1 MDKIEQL
8 YQLYINNNIITA
20 DVVSLEMFKQS
31 NGVQQSG
38 LLKLGKERKLFS
50 QDFEETNFQKFWGN
64 TMPQEQ
70 QAPEVVENNSFA
82 GNSDIQ
88 TSSGAFPKVDK
99 EVMNSDLIKEETSE
113 TVTEGVEYDARE
125 DESSVFKENI
135 IIDKNATPL
144 ERSLAFVND
153 DLFKR
158 DEGPVVEL
166 LNYHFPFEEYG
177 FKFEESGVLDNVTVT
192 APDGVTEETFGIDSG
207 GKLFSSFQDNSEESR
222 KLRDFI
228 RNNVDQKKK
237 DEEITKK
244 YFSVEAMNFDIDVF
258 TEQNKQ
264 LTKNA
269 TDYFERKKINEA
281 ELTRMRN
288 SPGTF
293 TQQEYDLQIME
304 KNYLRN
310 QENVLKDQYEEF
322 QQTAGQLDLTTGNYV
337 LMKEKQGD
345 VVTTAIGGAYNKF
358 LEGVGS
364 IISTGI
370 GSGLDIYYEASQAA
384 YGNDFGYTDEEYRD
398 EFIRVYEGYKGL
410 EVPESAKESK
420 EGFEKWTA
428 TLKDSDVQESQI
440 KTVFSSQPTG
450 ELEGNMFTGEYKVVK
465 DDPRLQNLNFDKY
478 DISKGV
484 KIPFESTS
492 MIGQPLLQWNAPEVW
507 SKEEDDW
514 VKAPGSFGESNV
526 FDQVDALVGDQKIKG
541 KKNAV
546 KEISR
551 NILIES
557 IGADNVSNQRIEAQM
572 NQGAVKNATKWD
584 AFKGIFATGYYGAFE
599 SLPALAPM
607 IYGAIKNKKLVK
619 PKGPAGK
626 SLKAIKGRLIQSLK
640 NYATDGYRQTS
651 LLAMAALHSDK
662 LNEQMENNPEFEWVT
677 ENEKKA
683 LILPLATTSAI
694 LETLGFRMLL
704 KGTSGT
710 KILTGITTAA
720 LRQLP
725 KGATPAMFRR
735 AVVNIMDNQFTRRV
749 GKTGVAKFIN
759 RATPGMLA
767 EAETGFLQELTDIE
781 GKNIYNAFK
790 GKELFKNPERWSKE
804 YWTQIGKAAGAEA
817 VGGFVLGAPSSI
829 TAAFTSKQKITE
841 VNEEMVKLF
850 DKIFVNKNNSQD
862 DAATAI
868 RAYEASVQQKMD
880 EGLISRSQGAD
891 MLNDFRT
898 LQAAATDANIATDLD
913 QSQKAKAIELFFQK
927 RQLEVKMS
935 QTNKSLPE
943 YQKQQEMLEEIDYS
957 ISLLGK
963 KQADQQSQREL
974 EEQGIETYVEVTEEE
989 VMEAL
994 KQDGIEAPTEQQK
1007 IDKSDE
1013 LIKTKQNGLQEQ
1025 STEGVVQEESAE
1037 SSGEMGQT
1045 VPSNQ
1050 QSTNKSTE
1058 ETETEIEETTEE
1070 EVVELEKEKTKLELL
1085 FKQGIKAVEDAYKAV
1100 DLARPKSQEAL
1111 DEANNELQQ
1120 AEKRLRQIELRMTQN
1135 DVLLKEANEKT
1146 KTKKKT
1152 KRKKLEVKPEEGLSV
1167 SKKIEQ
1173 RLKTV
1178 AKLIGQK
1185 KILNRLK
1192 IFDKSPLPQNYSNL
1206 GKAEVELV
1214 DGTTVKVKD
1223 IMDMSFKEFTNFVDN
1238 LNKSKAEPKAEPKTE
1253 TKPKYKRNKNGNV
1266 ILDDSG
1272 IKGLQ
1277 KKRGKV
1283 KPKDPNRPLRELI
1296 AERVKIASSGFIKG
1310 GIESFGYAQSWFNS
1324 SIISLAEIET
1334 DAELKEYYI
1343 QSLENGEKIIEAN
1356 KKFYAKEFK
1365 RLGIDPKLYTKQNSK
1380 PEVKEEVVQDEEI
1393 DQQTKDDLDEFFEGQ
1408 STEQTK
1414 SEPSISLNRSKGKLR
1429 LSKTDPVKIIR
1440 AVKNAAK
1447 AMAKTFPKAKF
1458 VLHDSTELF
1467 SKATGKY
1474 GQGFFNPKTT
1484 TIHINMETA
1493 SVISVGHEVTHAIA
1507 NQLISTDAKAEVVFD
1522 KVLSSLQR
1530 ILKGTNPELLE
1541 KVEKFSKRY
1550 SDKTVRSEE
1559 AASELMGILSE
1570 NWSKLSRP
1578 KKNKI
1583 IDLLDRFFKKLGIP
1597 SPFKSKLSKT
1607 DEAVLEFFNT
1617 VSKKIRE
1624 GESIAI
1630 EDVSILSELDASD
1643 VGVPGAEMAVTTG
1656 REQITD
1662 ESIKKSINSDI
1673 NVDYKYDFNKYG
1685 RKIKLPKKEKIQS
1698 VLDKSGGYAVFI
1710 NSDGTKVGIREN
1722 TDNLDGGWQYIY
1734 IEENQNNNIGFAAT
1748 SETHVKT
1755 FYKITEELKNI
1766 RDTKSPADK
1775 GKPIAVFVTVQNGE
1789 TMLGE
1794 WYAGQFFFEGIDRA
1808 ITENKFKNGIET
1820 FKKLMTDAVTFRV
1833 KINEARR
1840 ELREL
1845 KKQKQNDKTQK
1856 KIKVLENR
1864 IAAFKKK
1871 SLNKETVALLD
1882 LINSKKFETHKGRI
1896 EIAKIFAS
1904 KKFTFGYRV
1913 NLLKN
1918 LIPRLTANGNNSE
1931 IKKAL
1936 LDVNYGRKEF
1946 YEEHLDESLLETLNK
1961 TNLDETSIG
1970 GITLGGFFMN
1980 PYISKNEFFENR
1992 KKGIN
1997 HAQFNESFSS
2007 NGKTFRLDN
2016 AHNVNDL
2023 NPLMGYPT
2031 NSGYELYNKDNN
2043 TNLNKS
2049 NTGISDMHTIVEFLN
2064 SKYGQSTEIDGVKRN
2079 LYAPPFTSIGGSMY
2093 TASDSKTSTPKTET
2107 RKGKEQLPTLQEVE
2121 SRITN
2126 RARFMKVVNDYGMKE
2141 AGYMSYKSDLGPLQ
2155 RAVREYGFRIETR
2168 YITEGKRKGTPTG
2181 YFLTTGRNAEG
2192 FPVMYNPKLRELKA
2206 LEDQKPKRKGREQ
2219 VLDKESEAI
2228 KIVML
2233 GREEGGFTESEIK
2246 YYLKK
2251 RGFNAKDIKIALAID
2266 PELFPSFPK
2275 SFGNII
2281 GGFKNGVKLLAKI
2294 NKFHKKVLEDNNNKK
2309 KYKQES
2315 LNKLVNRTIEYLYT
2329 TPEYQAL
2336 GVKGN
2341 RMTSKQQALEV
2352 DLLNYLSPGIKSFNG
2367 ARVRALNKQI
2377 RNTKF
2382 SEKNVK
2388 RIQRALRLYVRT
2400 VMPRNL
2406 LGKAAYVGLID
2417 KINAVD
2423 DTNYNAIVAEVTDI
2437 ATELSNNNLNKS
2449 ILDILNE
2456 AFTEVQSGRLK
2467 GVKVTQEVKD
2477 RIYKIAQNTIGYV
2490 PGKKGSQ
2497 GKIPSDLK
2505 DVTNV
2510 EMVAHSE
2517 MLREKI
2523 RSLETETVLINGEKV
2538 IVTKTLTPKEAQEV
2552 GDLAVALQ
2560 YSEALIQF
2568 ANNDPLKTNALEQV
2582 LFNLQQMQEFGISG
2596 LQLQLLRNATAYMNN
2611 AINILQD
2618 MGVIIDPLKEL
2629 EAEGKENITQD
2640 DVLKKFKELKEK
2652 IRIDADRGRLTK
2664 VGVRKRLSLQVSQI
2678 AKYVNTKLGTAEDL
2692 TGLMDRISLSTGD
2705 LFGGVSQEIVTKEI
2719 RKASRIFKGRM
2730 LKHELELGI
2739 KMTELFGKKWL
2750 KKNRQNNNQTDQIII
2765 SEAKQNALIN
2775 ERDRIL
2781 KDKKMSSG
2789 EQQVLIQAIDKEIN
2803 SNIKMISQNELLY
2816 FRNQGLD
2823 PSLIASFETT
2833 FIPTPLTGD
2842 LAYLNKEFD
2851 NKNEYTSRIQEEITK
2866 KLDPKL
2872 IELGDWM
2879 VKEFYPKQYEHYNN
2893 TYKAIYRTDMPWNQ
2907 FYAGRLYRASETDIV
2922 GLDLMDMQGNQTWIS
2937 NANAASTKS
2946 RQESNSAIMQTN
2958 AVDALLNYTRD
2969 MEYFAAYAI
2978 PVRNINKMFSD
2989 KAVKSVISEKF
3000 GKDINRYIND
3010 QITKIANKG
3019 AKHQKDAG
3027 IINFFNNTFLLSRL
3041 GLNPTLV
3048 LKQMT
3053 SFVTYGNDIGYNNWL
3068 VQAGKTGWSGISSD
3082 MREIMDN
3089 SVVLQDRYGAP
3100 ITRVLETYQ
3109 DEGFKKL
3116 DGQNNAINK
3125 HFNKENQNTLVK
3137 ALMAFTMAGDKGAI
3151 MLGGMPNYRYYK
3163 EQFKKQN
3170 PNATNQEAI
3179 DYAITKFEADT
3190 LRTQQ
3195 SYDLQDKDYWQTSN
3209 AFARAFNMFL
3219 TTPKQY
3225 LRREIIAARNFSRL
3239 VRSGGK
3245 QGKGTVWQNARTLFV
3260 YHSIMPMFFQYV
3272 SMGLPG
3278 LFRDRRDED
3287 LEELGIAALLGNINA
3302 LFIIGDLIE
3311 MSVDQATGKPWGS
3324 QAPSIPIFEQAARLN
3339 VLKDRADKTKNPI
3352 KKAEYE
3358 MKYYLELSTMAGIP
3372 SPQLV
3377 RMGKN
3382 FTDLATGDV
3391 DDFGD
3396 ALIKAFNFSEF
3407 AQEGRKVRKAK
3418 PKPATMT
3425 MAEMKKYL
3433 PEEYAEIMR
3442 EKEEYEYENAD
3453 EIEELELEKDEA
3465 RREYEEAMREMY
3477 LDN

>member
-1 MDKIEQL
+1 MDKVEKL
-8 YQLYINNNIITA
+8 YQLYLKEGMISEAI
-20 DVVSLEMFKQS
+20 SLERFR
-31 NGVQQSG
+31 NITPDQQASI
-38 LLKLGKERKLFS
+38 LEVSRKRKLIS
-50 QDFEETNFQKFWGN
+50 PETSLESFQSIWGN

-70 QAPEVVENNSFA
+70 QVIEAPKAPEVVENNSFS

-99 EVMNSDLIKEETSE
+99 EVMNSDLIKEETSK

-125 DESSVFKENI
+125 DESSMFKENI

-166 LNYHFPFEEYG
+166 LDYHFPFEEYG

-228 RNNVDQKKK
+228 RNNADQEKR

-310 QENVLKDQYEEF
+310 QENVLKDQYEQF
-322 QQTAGQLDLTTGNYV
+322 QETAGQLDLTTGNYV

-345 VVTTAIGGAYNKF
+345 VVTTAIGGAYNQF
-358 LEGVGS
+358 LKGASGV
-364 IISTGI
+364 ISTGI
-370 GSGLDIYYEASQAA
+370 GSGLDIYYEAAQAA
-384 YGNDFGYTDEEYRD
+384 YGNDYGYTEEEYRD

-410 EVPESAKESK
+410 EAPESAKESK

-428 TLKDSDVQESQI
+428 TLKDSDAQDTKSQI
-440 KTVFSSQPTG
+440 VTLDSAQPTG

-478 DISKGV
+478 NISKGV

-492 MIGQPLLQWNAPEVW
+492 MIGQPLLQWNSPEVW

-551 NILIES
+551 NLLVET

-572 NQGAVKNATKWD
+572 NQGSVENATNWD
-584 AFKGIFATGYYGAFE
+584 VTKGVIATGYYGAFE

-607 IYGAIKNKKLVK
+607 IYSAIKNKKLVK

-651 LLAMAALHSDK
+651 LLAMAALHADK
-662 LNEQMENNPEFEWVT
+662 LNQRMENNPEFEWVT

-683 LILPLATTSAI
+683 VVLPLATASAI

-710 KILTGITTAA
+710 KILTGITSAA
-720 LRQLP
+720 LKQLP

-767 EAETGFLQELTDIE
+767 EAETGALQEMSDIGGTE
-781 GKNIYNAFK
+781 YFNSIK
-790 GKELFKNPERWSKE
+790 GKDLFKNPEIWSNE
-804 YWTQIGKAAGAEA
+804 YWTQVAKAAGAEA
-817 VGGFVLGAPSSI
+817 VGGFVLGSPSSI
-829 TAAFTSKQKITE
+829 TAAFTSNQKNIE
-841 VNEEMVKLF
+841 VNKEMITLF
-850 DKIFVNKNNSQD
+850 NKIFVNDINDPESKNNAESE
-862 DAATAI
+862 I
-868 RAYEASVQQKMD
+868 KAYEAKIEQQMS
-880 EGLISRSQGAD
+880 EGTISRAKGAD
-891 MLNDFRT
+891 LLNDFRT
-898 LQAAATDANIATDLD
+898 LQAAATDANTATDLD
-913 QSQKAKAIELFFQK
+913 DNNRAKAIKLFFQK

-935 QTNKSLPE
+935 QTNKNLPE
-943 YQKQQEMLEEIDYS
+943 YQEQQELLEQIDYNL
-957 ISLLGK
+957 SLLGK
-963 KQADQQSQREL
+963 NQSAEQSQREL

-1013 LIKTKQNGLQEQ
+1013 LIKTKQNALQEQ

-1037 SSGEMGQT
+1037 GGGEVGQT
-1045 VPSNQ
+1045 VPSNE
-1050 QSTNKSTE
+1050 QSTNESTE
-1058 ETETEIEETTEE
+1058 GTETNIEETTEEEVRNETELTLVEKLEQRVNRLLGLDPNFREDKKSGEVIMGGISVDTGDLAFMSKEEFNDFIEKTKKKFKIKTKETETEIEETTEE
-1070 EVVELEKEKTKLELL
+1070 KIVEGEVGDTFTSNRGVEVI
-1085 FKQGIKAVEDAYKAV
+1085 IK
-1100 DLARPKSQEAL
+1100 
-1111 DEANNELQQ
+1111 
-1120 AEKRLRQIELRMTQN
+1120 
-1135 DVLLKEANEKT
+1135 
-1146 KTKKKT
+1146 KTKK
-1152 KRKKLEVKPEEGLSV
+1152 L
-1167 SKKIEQ
+1167 
-1173 RLKTV
+1173 TV
-1178 AKLIGQK
+1178 TESENETVNPAEQK
-1185 KILNRLK
+1185 KFGLKETTKIYQQIYGDRMNGTDSVPKLN
-1192 IFDKSPLPQNYSNL
+1192 IYSNKSITT
-1206 GKAEVELV
+1206 GKK
-1214 DGTTVKVKD
+1214 T
-1223 IMDMSFKEFTNFVDN
+1223 IKEA
-1238 LNKSKAEPKAEPKTE
+1238 KSEPKAKPKAEPKAEPKTE
-1253 TKPKYKRNKNGNV
+1253 
-1266 ILDDSG
+1266 
-1272 IKGLQ
+1272 
-1277 KKRGKV
+1277 
-1283 KPKDPNRPLRELI
+1283 
-1296 AERVKIASSGFIKG
+1296 
-1310 GIESFGYAQSWFNS
+1310 
-1324 SIISLAEIET
+1324 
-1334 DAELKEYYI
+1334 
-1343 QSLENGEKIIEAN
+1343 
-1356 KKFYAKEFK
+1356 
-1365 RLGIDPKLYTKQNSK
+1365 
-1380 PEVKEEVVQDEEI
+1380 EEV

-1414 SEPSISLNRSKGKLR
+1414 SEPSISLNRSKGELR

-1440 AVKNAAK
+1440 AVKKAAK
-1447 AMAKTFPKAKF
+1447 AMIKTFPKVKF
-1458 VLHDSTELF
+1458 VLHDSTKLF
-1467 SKATGKY
+1467 TEATGKY
-1474 GQGFFNPKTT
+1474 GSGFFNPTT
-1484 TIHINMETA
+1484 KTIHINMEKA

-1570 NWSKLSRP
+1570 NWGTLSRP

-1617 VSKKIRE
+1617 VSKKVRE
-1624 GESIAI
+1624 GESITI
-1630 EDVSILSELDASD
+1630 EDVSILSELDNGTNPIGS
-1643 VGVPGAEMAVTTG
+1643 PTEINSPRIG
-1656 REQITD
+1656 RESKIDFKDSYDMSLVTPKNKINLSSLIENIISNDQKVWFWVAD
-1662 ESIKKSINSDI
+1662 QLGLGDGMDAGPSFALQPENIKKKAIWASGLDNKKLERNISAADFI
-1673 NVDYKYDFNKYG
+1673 FIISGSPETSKLFNKKVFDKYTDILG
-1685 RKIKLPKKEKIQS
+1685 DYNSFKEKALETNP
-1698 VLDKSGGYAVFI
+1698 VKA
-1710 NSDGTKVGIREN
+1710 IRE
-1722 TDNLDGGWQYIY
+1722 TLQEFDSWD
-1734 IEENQNNNIGFAAT
+1734 AMRK
-1748 SETHVKT
+1748 SPKRKT
-1755 FYKITEELKNI
+1755 FL
-1766 RDTKSPADK
+1766 
-1775 GKPIAVFVTVQNGE
+1775 IAVNVQSTKPN
-1789 TMLGE
+1789 T
-1794 WYAGQFFFEGIDRA
+1794 
-1808 ITENKFKNGIET
+1808 KFH
-1820 FKKLMTDAVTFRV
+1820 KL
-1833 KINEARR
+1833 
-1840 ELREL
+1840 
-1845 KKQKQNDKTQK
+1845 
-1856 KIKVLENR
+1856 
-1864 IAAFKKK
+1864 
-1871 SLNKETVALLD
+1871 
-1882 LINSKKFETHKGRI
+1882 
-1896 EIAKIFAS
+1896 
-1904 KKFTFGYRV
+1904 V
-1913 NLLKN
+1913 N
-1918 LIPRLTANGNNSE
+1918 
-1931 IKKAL
+1931 
-1936 LDVNYGRKEF
+1936 
-1946 YEEHLDESLLETLNK
+1946 
-1961 TNLDETSIG
+1961 
-1970 GITLGGFFMN
+1970 TLGGFVDLQSLRDGF
-1980 PYISKNEFFENR
+1980 YRENNFVQNDIMLVLR
-1992 KKGIN
+1992 PTGIG
-1997 HAQFNESFSS
+1997 E
-2007 NGKTFRLDN
+2007 
-2016 AHNVNDL
+2016 
-2023 NPLMGYPT
+2023 
-2031 NSGYELYNKDNN
+2031 
-2043 TNLNKS
+2043 KS
-2049 NTGISDMHTIVEFLN
+2049 NHSTYSTDILGEVVGVPDIRLN
-2064 SKYGQSTEIDGVKRN
+2064 AEEIMPQEIKDKIKGKNV
-2079 LYAPPFTSIGGSMY
+2079 AE
-2093 TASDSKTSTPKTET
+2093 KTSSIAPYGGAVGTAVKNITKPS
-2107 RKGKEQLPTLQEVE
+2107 RKGREQLPTLQEVE

-2126 RARFMKVVNDYGMKE
+2126 RARFMKVVEDYGMKKE
-2141 AGYMSYKSDLGPLQ
+2141 GYMSYKSDLGPLQ

-2168 YITEGKRKGTPTG
+2168 YITEGKRRGTPTG

-2192 FPVMYNPKLRELKA
+2192 FPVMYNPKLRELKT

-2219 VLDKESEAI
+2219 MLDKESEAI
-2228 KIVML
+2228 KIAML
-2233 GREEGGFTESEIK
+2233 GREEGGFTESELK

-2281 GGFKNGVKLLAKI
+2281 GGFKNGVKLLAKL

-2315 LNKLVNRTIEYLYT
+2315 LSKLVNKTIEYLYT

-2336 GVKGN
+2336 GVKGG

-2352 DLLNYLSPGIKSFNG
+2352 DLLDYLSPGIKTFNG

-2382 SEKNVK
+2382 SEKNLK
-2388 RIQRALRLYVRT
+2388 RIQRSLRLYIRT

-2406 LGKAAYVGLID
+2406 LGKAAYIKLID

-2423 DTNYNAIVAEVTDI
+2423 ETNYDAVVAEITDI
-2437 ATELSNNNLNKS
+2437 ATELSNKNLNKS

-2456 AFTEVQSGRLK
+2456 TFTEIQSGRLK

-2497 GKIPSDLK
+2497 GKIPNK
-2505 DVTNV
+2505 DTAKNWDITN
-2510 EMVAHSE
+2510 EDMVAHSL
-2517 MLREKI
+2517 MLRQKI
-2523 RSLETETVLINGEKV
+2523 RSLETETVIINGEKV
-2538 IVTKTLTPKEAQEV
+2538 LVNKTFTPKEAREIS
-2552 GDLAVALQ
+2552 DLAVALQ
-2560 YSEALIQF
+2560 YSEALVSF
-2568 ANNDPLKTNALEQV
+2568 ANNDPLQTNALEQV

-2611 AINILQD
+2611 AIKLLQD

-2652 IRIDADRGRLTK
+2652 IRIDAERGRVTK

-2705 LFGGVSQEIVTKEI
+2705 LFGGVAQEIVTKEV
-2719 RKASRIFKGRM
+2719 RKASRMFKGRM
-2730 LKHELELGI
+2730 LKHELEFGI
-2739 KMTELFGKKWL
+2739 KMTELFGKRWL

-2765 SEAKQNALIN
+2765 SEAKQIVLEN

-2803 SNIKMISQNELLY
+2803 SNVKMISQNELLY

-2823 PSLIASFETT
+2823 PSLNASFETT
-2833 FIPTPLTGD
+2833 FKPTPLTGE

-2879 VKEFYPKQYEHYNN
+2879 VRDFYPKQYEHYNN
-2893 TYKAIYRTDMPWNQ
+2893 TYRAIYRTDMPWNQ
-2907 FYAGRLYRASETDIV
+2907 NYAGRLYRASETDIV

-2937 NANAASTKS
+2937 NANSASTKS
-2946 RQESNSAIMQTN
+2946 RQESSSAIMQTN

-3068 VQAGKTGWSGISSD
+3068 LQAGKTGWSGISSD
-3082 MREIMDN
+3082 MKEIMDN

-3116 DGQNNAINK
+3116 DGQNDAINK

-3179 DYAITKFEADT
+3179 DYAIVKFEADT

-3287 LEELGIAALLGNINA
+3287 LQELGIAALLGNINA
-3302 LFIIGDLIE
+3302 LFIIGDLVE

-3358 MKYYLELSTMAGIP
+3358 MKYYLELSTLVGIP
-3372 SPQLV
+3372 TPQLM
-3377 RMGKN
+3377 RMSKN
-3382 FTDLATGDV
+3382 FSDLATGDV
-3391 DDFGD
+3391 DGFGD
-3396 ALIKAFNFSEF
+3396 ALMKAFNFSEF
-3407 AQEGRKVRKAK
+3407 AQEGRKVREAK

-3453 EIEELELEKDEA
+3453 EIEEMELEKDEA
-3465 RREYEEAMREMY
+3465 KREYDEAMREMY

>member
-1 MDKIEQL
+1 MDKVEKL
-8 YQLYINNNIITA
+8 YQLYLKEGMISEAI
-20 DVVSLEMFKQS
+20 SLERFR
-31 NGVQQSG
+31 NITPDQQASI
-38 LLKLGKERKLFS
+38 LEVSRKRKLIS
-50 QDFEETNFQKFWGN
+50 PETSLESFQSIWGN

-70 QAPEVVENNSFA
+70 QVIEAPKAPEVVENNSFS

-99 EVMNSDLIKEETSE
+99 EVMNSDLIKEETSK

-125 DESSVFKENI
+125 DESSMFKENI

-166 LNYHFPFEEYG
+166 LDYHFPFEEYG

-228 RNNVDQKKK
+228 RNNADQEKR

-310 QENVLKDQYEEF
+310 QENVLKDQYEQF
-322 QQTAGQLDLTTGNYV
+322 QETAGQLDLTTGNYV

-345 VVTTAIGGAYNKF
+345 VVTTAIGGAYNQF
-358 LEGVGS
+358 LKGASGV
-364 IISTGI
+364 ISTGI
-370 GSGLDIYYEASQAA
+370 GSGLDIYYEAAQAA
-384 YGNDFGYTDEEYRD
+384 YGNDYGYTEEEYRD

-410 EVPESAKESK
+410 EAPESAKESK

-428 TLKDSDVQESQI
+428 TLKDSDAQDTKSQI
-440 KTVFSSQPTG
+440 VTLDSAQPTG

-478 DISKGV
+478 NISKGV

-492 MIGQPLLQWNAPEVW
+492 MIGQPLLQWNSPEVW

-551 NILIES
+551 NLLVET

-572 NQGAVKNATKWD
+572 NQGSVENATNWD
-584 AFKGIFATGYYGAFE
+584 VTKGVIATGYYGAFE

-607 IYGAIKNKKLVK
+607 IYSAIKNKKLVK

-651 LLAMAALHSDK
+651 LLAMAALHADK
-662 LNEQMENNPEFEWVT
+662 LNQRMENNPEFEWVT

-683 LILPLATTSAI
+683 VVLPLATASAI

-710 KILTGITTAA
+710 KILTGITSAA
-720 LRQLP
+720 LKQLP

-767 EAETGFLQELTDIE
+767 EAETGFFQEYTDIE
-781 GKNIYNAFK
+781 GKNIFNAFK
-790 GKELFKNPERWSKE
+790 GKELFKNPERWSDE

-817 VGGFVLGAPSSI
+817 VGGFVLGSPSSI
-829 TAAFTSKQKITE
+829 TAAFTSKEKITE
-841 VNEEMVKLF
+841 VNKEMITLF
-850 DKIFVNKNNSQD
+850 NKIFVNDINDPESKNNAESE
-862 DAATAI
+862 I
-868 RAYEASVQQKMD
+868 KAYEAKIEQQMS
-880 EGLISRSQGAD
+880 EGTISRAKGAD
-891 MLNDFRT
+891 LLNDFRT
-898 LQAAATDANIATDLD
+898 LQAAATDANTATDLD
-913 QSQKAKAIELFFQK
+913 DNNRAKAIKLFFQK

-935 QTNKSLPE
+935 QTNKNLPE
-943 YQKQQEMLEEIDYS
+943 YQEQQELLEQIDYNL
-957 ISLLGK
+957 SLLGK
-963 KQADQQSQREL
+963 NQSAEQSQREL

-1013 LIKTKQNGLQEQ
+1013 LIKTKQNALQEQ

-1037 SSGEMGQT
+1037 GGGEVGQT
-1045 VPSNQ
+1045 VPSNE
-1050 QSTNKSTE
+1050 QSTNESTE
-1058 ETETEIEETTEE
+1058 GTETNIEETTEEEVRNETELTLVEKLEQRVNRLLGLDPNFREDKKSGEVIMGGISVDTGDLAFMSKEEFNDFIEKTKKKFKIKTKETETEIEETTEE
-1070 EVVELEKEKTKLELL
+1070 KIVEGEVGDTFTSNRGVEVI
-1085 FKQGIKAVEDAYKAV
+1085 IK
-1100 DLARPKSQEAL
+1100 
-1111 DEANNELQQ
+1111 
-1120 AEKRLRQIELRMTQN
+1120 
-1135 DVLLKEANEKT
+1135 
-1146 KTKKKT
+1146 KTKK
-1152 KRKKLEVKPEEGLSV
+1152 L
-1167 SKKIEQ
+1167 
-1173 RLKTV
+1173 TV
-1178 AKLIGQK
+1178 TESENETVNPAEQK
-1185 KILNRLK
+1185 KFGLKETTKIYQQIYGDRMNGTDSVPKLN
-1192 IFDKSPLPQNYSNL
+1192 IYSNKSITT
-1206 GKAEVELV
+1206 GKK
-1214 DGTTVKVKD
+1214 T
-1223 IMDMSFKEFTNFVDN
+1223 IKEA
-1238 LNKSKAEPKAEPKTE
+1238 KSEPKAKPKAEPKAEPKTE
-1253 TKPKYKRNKNGNV
+1253 
-1266 ILDDSG
+1266 
-1272 IKGLQ
+1272 
-1277 KKRGKV
+1277 
-1283 KPKDPNRPLRELI
+1283 
-1296 AERVKIASSGFIKG
+1296 
-1310 GIESFGYAQSWFNS
+1310 
-1324 SIISLAEIET
+1324 
-1334 DAELKEYYI
+1334 
-1343 QSLENGEKIIEAN
+1343 
-1356 KKFYAKEFK
+1356 
-1365 RLGIDPKLYTKQNSK
+1365 
-1380 PEVKEEVVQDEEI
+1380 EEV

-1414 SEPSISLNRSKGKLR
+1414 SEPSISLNRSKGELR

-1440 AVKNAAK
+1440 AVKKAAK
-1447 AMAKTFPKAKF
+1447 AMIKTFPKVKF
-1458 VLHDSTELF
+1458 VLHDSTKLF
-1467 SKATGKY
+1467 TEATGKY
-1474 GQGFFNPKTT
+1474 GSGFFNPTT
-1484 TIHINMETA
+1484 KTIHINMEKA

-1570 NWSKLSRP
+1570 NWGTLSRP

-1617 VSKKIRE
+1617 VSKKVRE
-1624 GESIAI
+1624 GESITI
-1630 EDVSILSELDASD
+1630 EDVSILSELDNGTNPIGS
-1643 VGVPGAEMAVTTG
+1643 PTEINSPRIG
-1656 REQITD
+1656 RESKIDFKDSYDMSLVTPKNKINLSSLIENIISNDQKVWFWVAD
-1662 ESIKKSINSDI
+1662 QLGLGDGMDAGPSFALQPENIKKKAIWASGLDNKKLERNISAADFI
-1673 NVDYKYDFNKYG
+1673 FIISGSPETSKLFNKKVFDKYTDILG
-1685 RKIKLPKKEKIQS
+1685 DYNSFKEKALETNP
-1698 VLDKSGGYAVFI
+1698 VKA
-1710 NSDGTKVGIREN
+1710 IRE
-1722 TDNLDGGWQYIY
+1722 TLQEFDSWD
-1734 IEENQNNNIGFAAT
+1734 AMRK
-1748 SETHVKT
+1748 SPKRKT
-1755 FYKITEELKNI
+1755 FL
-1766 RDTKSPADK
+1766 
-1775 GKPIAVFVTVQNGE
+1775 IAVNVQSTKPN
-1789 TMLGE
+1789 T
-1794 WYAGQFFFEGIDRA
+1794 
-1808 ITENKFKNGIET
+1808 KFH
-1820 FKKLMTDAVTFRV
+1820 KL
-1833 KINEARR
+1833 
-1840 ELREL
+1840 
-1845 KKQKQNDKTQK
+1845 
-1856 KIKVLENR
+1856 
-1864 IAAFKKK
+1864 
-1871 SLNKETVALLD
+1871 
-1882 LINSKKFETHKGRI
+1882 
-1896 EIAKIFAS
+1896 
-1904 KKFTFGYRV
+1904 V
-1913 NLLKN
+1913 N
-1918 LIPRLTANGNNSE
+1918 
-1931 IKKAL
+1931 
-1936 LDVNYGRKEF
+1936 
-1946 YEEHLDESLLETLNK
+1946 
-1961 TNLDETSIG
+1961 
-1970 GITLGGFFMN
+1970 TLGGFVDLQSLRDGF
-1980 PYISKNEFFENR
+1980 YRENNFVQNDIMLVLR
-1992 KKGIN
+1992 PTGIG
-1997 HAQFNESFSS
+1997 E
-2007 NGKTFRLDN
+2007 
-2016 AHNVNDL
+2016 
-2023 NPLMGYPT
+2023 
-2031 NSGYELYNKDNN
+2031 
-2043 TNLNKS
+2043 KS
-2049 NTGISDMHTIVEFLN
+2049 NHSTYSTDILGEVVGVPDIRLN
-2064 SKYGQSTEIDGVKRN
+2064 AEEIMPQEIKDKIKGKNV
-2079 LYAPPFTSIGGSMY
+2079 AE
-2093 TASDSKTSTPKTET
+2093 KTSSIAPYGGAVGTAVKNITKPS
-2107 RKGKEQLPTLQEVE
+2107 RKGREQLPTLQEVE

-2126 RARFMKVVNDYGMKE
+2126 RARFMKVVEDYGMKKE
-2141 AGYMSYKSDLGPLQ
+2141 GYMSYKSDLGPLQ

-2168 YITEGKRKGTPTG
+2168 YITEGKRRGTPTG

-2192 FPVMYNPKLRELKA
+2192 FPVMYNPKLRELKT

-2219 VLDKESEAI
+2219 MLDKESEAI
-2228 KIVML
+2228 KIAML
-2233 GREEGGFTESEIK
+2233 GREEGGFTESELK

-2281 GGFKNGVKLLAKI
+2281 GGFKNGVKLLAKL

-2315 LNKLVNRTIEYLYT
+2315 LSKLVNKTIEYLYT

-2336 GVKGN
+2336 GVKGG

-2352 DLLNYLSPGIKSFNG
+2352 DLLDYLSPGIKTFNG

-2382 SEKNVK
+2382 SEKNLK
-2388 RIQRALRLYVRT
+2388 RIQRSLRLYIRT

-2406 LGKAAYVGLID
+2406 LGKAAYIKLID

-2423 DTNYNAIVAEVTDI
+2423 ETNYDAVVAEITDI
-2437 ATELSNNNLNKS
+2437 ATELSNKNLNKS

-2456 AFTEVQSGRLK
+2456 TFTEIQSGRLK

-2497 GKIPSDLK
+2497 GKIPNK
-2505 DVTNV
+2505 DTAKNWDITN
-2510 EMVAHSE
+2510 EDMVAHSL
-2517 MLREKI
+2517 MLRQKI
-2523 RSLETETVLINGEKV
+2523 RSLETETVIINGEKV
-2538 IVTKTLTPKEAQEV
+2538 LVNKTFTPKEAREIS
-2552 GDLAVALQ
+2552 DLAVALQ
-2560 YSEALIQF
+2560 YSEALVSF
-2568 ANNDPLKTNALEQV
+2568 ANNDPLQTNALEQV

-2611 AINILQD
+2611 AIKLLQD

-2652 IRIDADRGRLTK
+2652 IRIDAERGRVTK

-2705 LFGGVSQEIVTKEI
+2705 LFGGVAQEIVTKEV
-2719 RKASRIFKGRM
+2719 RKASRMFKGRM
-2730 LKHELELGI
+2730 LKHELEFGI
-2739 KMTELFGKKWL
+2739 KMTELFGKRWL

-2765 SEAKQNALIN
+2765 SEAKQIVLEN

-2803 SNIKMISQNELLY
+2803 SNVKMISQNELLY

-2823 PSLIASFETT
+2823 PSLNASFETT
-2833 FIPTPLTGD
+2833 FKPTPLTGE

-2879 VKEFYPKQYEHYNN
+2879 VRDFYPKQYEHYNN
-2893 TYKAIYRTDMPWNQ
+2893 TYRAIYRTDMPWNQ
-2907 FYAGRLYRASETDIV
+2907 NYAGRLYRASETDIV

-2937 NANAASTKS
+2937 NANSASTKS
-2946 RQESNSAIMQTN
+2946 RQESSSAIMQTN

-3068 VQAGKTGWSGISSD
+3068 LQAGKTGWSGISSD
-3082 MREIMDN
+3082 MKEIMDN

-3116 DGQNNAINK
+3116 DGQNDAINK

-3179 DYAITKFEADT
+3179 DYAIVKFEADT

-3287 LEELGIAALLGNINA
+3287 LQELGIAALLGNINA
-3302 LFIIGDLIE
+3302 LFIIGDLVE

-3358 MKYYLELSTMAGIP
+3358 MKYYLELSTLVGIP
-3372 SPQLV
+3372 TPQLM
-3377 RMGKN
+3377 RMSKN
-3382 FTDLATGDV
+3382 FSDLATGDV
-3391 DDFGD
+3391 DGFGD
-3396 ALIKAFNFSEF
+3396 ALMKAFNFSEF
-3407 AQEGRKVRKAK
+3407 AQEGRKVREAK

-3453 EIEELELEKDEA
+3453 EIEEMELEKDEA
-3465 RREYEEAMREMY
+3465 KREYDEAMREMY

>member
-1 MDKIEQL
+1 MDKIEKL
-8 YQLYINNNIITA
+8 YQLYIDNNIITA
-20 DVVSLEMFKQS
+20 DVVSLEMFRQS
-31 NGVQQSG
+31 NDVQQSG

-50 QDFEETNFQKFWGN
+50 QDFEETNFKKFWGN
-64 TMPQEQ
+64 TIPQEQ
-70 QAPEVVENNSFA
+70 QVIEAPEVVENNSFS

-88 TSSGAFPKVDK
+88 ASSGAFPKVDK
-99 EVMNSDLIKEETSE
+99 EAMNSDLIKEETSE

-125 DESSVFKENI
+125 DESSMFKENI

-166 LNYHFPFEEYG
+166 LDYHFPFEEYG
-177 FKFEESGVLDNVTVT
+177 FKFEESGILDNVTVT
-192 APDGVTEETFGIDSG
+192 APDGVTKETFGIDSG
-207 GKLFSSFQDNSEESR
+207 GKLFSSFQNNSEESR

-228 RNNVDQKKK
+228 RNNADQEKR

-258 TEQNKQ
+258 TKQNKQ

-304 KNYLRN
+304 KNFLRN
-310 QENVLKDQYEEF
+310 QENVLKDQYEQF
-322 QQTAGQLDLTTGNYV
+322 QETAGQLDLTTGNYV

-345 VVTTAIGGAYNKF
+345 VVTTAIGGAYNQF
-358 LEGVGS
+358 LKGTSGV
-364 IISTGI
+364 ISTGI
-370 GSGLDIYYEASQAA
+370 GSGLDIYYEAAQAA
-384 YGNDFGYTDEEYRD
+384 YGNDYGYTEEEYRD

-428 TLKDSDVQESQI
+428 TLKDSDVDRVKASATTASKRDGVRINYDAEGQVIGESTHKMRAETDGNGNWFAFPTLFQNEDGSWDDTYEKQI
-440 KTVFSSQPTG
+440 EKSERNWKGAYEEAKKRGELVSFGSDEEAALAYADGSWKENYGAKQTATLDSAQPTG
-450 ELEGNMFTGEYKVVK
+450 DLEGNMFTGQYKVVK
-465 DDPRLQNLNFDKY
+465 NDPRLQNLNFDQY
-478 DISKGV
+478 DIAKGV

-492 MIGQPLLQWNAPEVW
+492 MIGQPLLQWNSPEVW

-551 NILIES
+551 NLLVET

-572 NQGAVKNATKWD
+572 NQGSVENATNWD
-584 AFKGIFATGYYGAFE
+584 VTKGVIATGYYGAFE
-599 SLPALAPM
+599 SVPALLPM

-651 LLAMAALHSDK
+651 LLAMAALHADK
-662 LNEQMENNPEFEWVT
+662 LNQRMENNPEFEWVT

-683 LILPLATTSAI
+683 VVLPLATASAI

-720 LRQLP
+720 LNQLP

-767 EAETGFLQELTDIE
+767 EAETGALQEMSDIGGTE
-781 GKNIYNAFK
+781 YFNSIK
-790 GKELFKNPERWSKE
+790 GKDLFKNPEIWSNE
-804 YWTQIGKAAGAEA
+804 YWTQVAKAAGAEA
-817 VGGFVLGAPSSI
+817 VGGFVLGSPSSI
-829 TAAFTSKQKITE
+829 TAAFTSNQKNTE
-841 VNEEMVKLF
+841 VNEEMITLF

-868 RAYEASVQQKMD
+868 KAYEASVQQKMD

-898 LQAAATDANIATDLD
+898 LQAAATDANIATDLNEK
-913 QSQKAKAIELFFQK
+913 QKAKAIELFFQK

-935 QTNKSLPE
+935 QTNKNLPE
-943 YQKQQEMLEEIDYS
+943 YQEQQEMLEQIEYS

-963 KQADQQSQREL
+963 NQADQQSQREI

-1013 LIKTKQNGLQEQ
+1013 LKKTKQNGLQEQ

-1037 SSGEMGQT
+1037 GGGEVGQT
-1045 VPSNQ
+1045 VPSNE
-1050 QSTNKSTE
+1050 QSTNESTE
-1058 ETETEIEETTEE
+1058 ETETNIEETAEE
-1070 EVVELEKEKTKLELL
+1070 EVSPEEKIDYKQQEVEERKNLSALQQKGRDLKILGKKLSKIYGNLITGKTQGDLQDKYEAASVLKENDKKISENEKAIDNSKRNIQKIKAEAKEKA
-1085 FKQGIKAVEDAYKAV
+1085 KADKKA
-1100 DLARPKSQEAL
+1100 
-1111 DEANNELQQ
+1111 
-1120 AEKRLRQIELRMTQN
+1120 
-1135 DVLLKEANEKT
+1135 
-1146 KTKKKT
+1146 
-1152 KRKKLEVKPEEGLSV
+1152 KRKKIEVKPEKGLSV
-1167 SKKIEQ
+1167 TKKIEQ
-1173 RLKTV
+1173 RLKTISN
-1178 AKLIGQK
+1178 LIGQK

-1192 IFDKSPLPQNYSNL
+1192 IFEKSPLPENYFNL
-1206 GKAEVELV
+1206 GKTEVELV

-1223 IMDMSFKEFTNFVDN
+1223 IMDMSFKEFTNFVDG
-1238 LNKSKAEPKAEPKTE
+1238 LNKSKPKVEENYEKSLKGLSLKALKGLKNSIISTINEGEKEVRELGKKFLPNYKGKLTKQDNDNYTAASNKIFNLKNKLDLINKAISKIESEPKAETKAEPKVEPKAEPKVE
-1253 TKPKYKRNKNGNV
+1253 PKV
-1266 ILDDSG
+1266 
-1272 IKGLQ
+1272 
-1277 KKRGKV
+1277 
-1283 KPKDPNRPLRELI
+1283 E
-1296 AERVKIASSGFIKG
+1296 
-1310 GIESFGYAQSWFNS
+1310 
-1324 SIISLAEIET
+1324 
-1334 DAELKEYYI
+1334 
-1343 QSLENGEKIIEAN
+1343 
-1356 KKFYAKEFK
+1356 
-1365 RLGIDPKLYTKQNSK
+1365 
-1380 PEVKEEVVQDEEI
+1380 EEVAEDEEV

-1414 SEPSISLNRSKGKLR
+1414 SEPSISLNRSKGELR
-1429 LSKTDPVKIIR
+1429 LSKTDPVKIIK
-1440 AVKNAAK
+1440 AVKKAAK
-1447 AMAKTFPKAKF
+1447 AMIKTFPSVKF

-1467 SKATGKY
+1467 SKATKGRRGRGY
-1474 GQGFFNPKTT
+1474 FDPTT
-1484 TIHINMETA
+1484 KTIHINMETA

-1507 NQLISTDAKAEVVFD
+1507 NHLISTDAKAEVVFD

-1550 SDKTVRSEE
+1550 SDKTLRSEE

-1583 IDLLDRFFKKLGIP
+1583 IDLLDRFFKKLRIP
-1597 SPFKSKLSKT
+1597 SPFKNNLNKT

-1630 EDVSILSELDASD
+1630 EDVSILSELATE
-1643 VGVPGAEMAVTTG
+1643 VEAEGTNPIGNPTEINPPRAG
-1656 REQITD
+1656 RESKIDFKDSYDMSLVTPKNKINLSSLIENIISNDQKVWFWVAD
-1662 ESIKKSINSDI
+1662 QLGLGDGMDAGPSFALQPENIKKKAIWASGLDNKKLERNISAADFI
-1673 NVDYKYDFNKYG
+1673 FIISGSPETSKLFNK
-1685 RKIKLPKKEKIQS
+1685 K
-1698 VLDKSGGYAVFI
+1698 VFDKYTDILGDY
-1710 NSDGTKVGIREN
+1710 NS
-1722 TDNLDGGWQYIY
+1722 
-1734 IEENQNNNIGFAAT
+1734 
-1748 SETHVKT
+1748 
-1755 FYKITEELKNI
+1755 
-1766 RDTKSPADK
+1766 
-1775 GKPIAVFVTVQNGE
+1775 
-1789 TMLGE
+1789 
-1794 WYAGQFFFEGIDRA
+1794 
-1808 ITENKFKNGIET
+1808 
-1820 FKKLMTDAVTFRV
+1820 
-1833 KINEARR
+1833 
-1840 ELREL
+1840 
-1845 KKQKQNDKTQK
+1845 
-1856 KIKVLENR
+1856 
-1864 IAAFKKK
+1864 FKKK
-1871 SLNKETVALLD
+1871 A
-1882 LINSKKFETHKGRI
+1882 
-1896 EIAKIFAS
+1896 
-1904 KKFTFGYRV
+1904 
-1913 NLLKN
+1913 
-1918 LIPRLTANGNNSE
+1918 
-1931 IKKAL
+1931 
-1936 LDVNYGRKEF
+1936 
-1946 YEEHLDESLLETLNK
+1946 LETNPVKAIRETLQEFDSWAAMRKSPKRK
-1961 TNLDETSIG
+1961 TFLIAVNVQSTKPNTKFHKLVN
-1970 GITLGGFFMN
+1970 TLGGFVDLQSLRDGF
-1980 PYISKNEFFENR
+1980 YRENNFVQNDIMLVL
-1992 KKGIN
+1992 KPTGIG
-1997 HAQFNESFSS
+1997 E
-2007 NGKTFRLDN
+2007 
-2016 AHNVNDL
+2016 
-2023 NPLMGYPT
+2023 
-2031 NSGYELYNKDNN
+2031 
-2043 TNLNKS
+2043 KS
-2049 NTGISDMHTIVEFLN
+2049 NHSTYSTDILGEVVGVPDIKLN
-2064 SKYGQSTEIDGVKRN
+2064 AEEIMPQEIKDKIKGKNV
-2079 LYAPPFTSIGGSMY
+2079 AE
-2093 TASDSKTSTPKTET
+2093 KTSSIAPYGGAVGTAVKNITKPS
-2107 RKGKEQLPTLQEVE
+2107 RKGREQLPTLQEVE

-2126 RARFMKVVNDYGMKE
+2126 RARFMKVVEDYGMKKE
-2141 AGYMSYKSDLGPLQ
+2141 GYMSYKSDLGPLQ

-2168 YITEGKRKGTPTG
+2168 YITEGKRRGTPTG

-2192 FPVMYNPKLRELKA
+2192 FPVMYNPKLRELKT

-2219 VLDKESEAI
+2219 MLDKESEAI

-2233 GREEGGFTESEIK
+2233 GREEGGFTDSEIK

-2275 SFGNII
+2275 SFGNVI

-2294 NKFHKKVLEDNNNKK
+2294 NKFHKKVIEDNNNKK

-2315 LNKLVNRTIEYLYT
+2315 LNKLVNKTIEYMYT
-2329 TPEYQAL
+2329 TPEYKAL
-2336 GVKGN
+2336 GVKGS

-2352 DLLNYLSPGIKSFNG
+2352 DLLDYLSPGIKTFNG

-2382 SEKNVK
+2382 SEKNLK
-2388 RIQRALRLYVRT
+2388 RIQRSLRLYIRT

-2406 LGKAAYVGLID
+2406 LGKAAYIKLID

-2423 DTNYNAIVAEVTDI
+2423 ETNYDAVVAEITDI
-2437 ATELSNNNLNKS
+2437 ATELANKNLNKS

-2456 AFTEVQSGRLK
+2456 TFTEIQSGRLK
-2467 GVKVTQEVKD
+2467 GVKVSQEVKD

-2497 GKIPSDLK
+2497 GKIPNK
-2505 DVTNV
+2505 DTAKNWDITN
-2510 EMVAHSE
+2510 EDMVAHSE
-2517 MLREKI
+2517 MLRQKI
-2523 RSLETETVLINGEKV
+2523 RSLETETVIINGEKV
-2538 IVTKTLTPKEAQEV
+2538 LVNKNFTTKEAREIS
-2552 GDLAVALQ
+2552 DLAVALQ
-2560 YSEALIQF
+2560 YSEALVSF
-2568 ANNDPLKTNALEQV
+2568 ANNDPLQTNALEQV
-2582 LFNLQQMQEFGISG
+2582 LFNLQQLQEFGISG

-2618 MGVIIDPLKEL
+2618 MGVIINPLKEL

-2652 IRIDADRGRLTK
+2652 IRIDAERGRVKK

-2705 LFGGVSQEIVTKEI
+2705 LFGGITQEIVTKEV

-2730 LKHELELGI
+2730 LKHELEFGI

-2750 KKNRQNNNQTDQIII
+2750 KKNRQNNRQTDQIII
-2765 SEAKQNALIN
+2765 SEAKQIVLEN

-2803 SNIKMISQNELLY
+2803 SNVKMISQNELLY

-2823 PSLIASFETT
+2823 PSLEASFEAT
-2833 FIPTPLTGD
+2833 FKPTPLTGD

-2866 KLDPKL
+2866 KIDPKL

-2879 VKEFYPKQYEHYNN
+2879 VRDFYPKQYEHYNN
-2893 TYKAIYRTDMPWNQ
+2893 TYKEIYRTDMPWNQ
-2907 FYAGRLYRASETDIV
+2907 NYAGRLYRASETDIV
-2922 GLDLMDMQGNQTWIS
+2922 GLDLLDMQGNQTWIS

-3027 IINFFNNTFLLSRL
+3027 LINFFNNTFLLSRL

-3068 VQAGKTGWSGISSD
+3068 AQAGKTGWSGISSD

-3116 DGQNNAINK
+3116 DGQNDAINK
-3125 HFNKENQNTLVK
+3125 YFNKENQNTLVK

-3179 DYAITKFEADT
+3179 DYAIVKFEADT

-3225 LRREIIAARNFSRL
+3225 LRREIIAARNFSRI

-3287 LEELGIAALLGNINA
+3287 LQELGIAALLGNINA
-3302 LFIIGDLIE
+3302 LFIIGDLVE

-3324 QAPSIPIFEQAARLN
+3324 QAPSIPVFEQAARLN

-3358 MKYYLELSTMAGIP
+3358 MKYYLELSTMVGIP
-3372 SPQLV
+3372 APQLV

-3382 FTDLATGDV
+3382 FTELATGDV
-3391 DDFGD
+3391 DGFGD
-3396 ALIKAFNFSEF
+3396 ALMKAFNFSEF
-3407 AQEGRKVRKAK
+3407 AQEGRKVREAK

-3465 RREYEEAMREMY
+3465 RREYDEAMREMY

>member
-1 MDKIEQL
+1 MDKVEKL
-8 YQLYINNNIITA
+8 YQLYLKEGMISEAI
-20 DVVSLEMFKQS
+20 SLERFR
-31 NGVQQSG
+31 NITPDQQASI
-38 LLKLGKERKLFS
+38 LEVSRKRKLIS
-50 QDFEETNFQKFWGN
+50 PETSLESFQSIWGN

-70 QAPEVVENNSFA
+70 QVIEAPKAPEVVENNSFS

-99 EVMNSDLIKEETSE
+99 EVMNSDLIKEETSK

-125 DESSVFKENI
+125 DESSMFKENI

-166 LNYHFPFEEYG
+166 LDYHFPFEEYG

-228 RNNVDQKKK
+228 RNNADQEKR

-264 LTKNA
+264 LAKNA
-269 TDYFERKKINEA
+269 TDYFERKKTNEA

-310 QENVLKDQYEEF
+310 QENVLKDQYEQF
-322 QQTAGQLDLTTGNYV
+322 QETAGQLDLTTGNYV

-345 VVTTAIGGAYNKF
+345 VVTTAIGGAYNQF
-358 LEGVGS
+358 LKGASGV
-364 IISTGI
+364 ISTGI
-370 GSGLDIYYEASQAA
+370 GSGLDIYYEAAQAA
-384 YGNDFGYTDEEYRD
+384 YGNDYGYTEEEYRD

-410 EVPESAKESK
+410 EAPESAKESK

-428 TLKDSDVQESQI
+428 TLKDSDAQDTKSQI
-440 KTVFSSQPTG
+440 VTLDSAQPTG

-478 DISKGV
+478 NISKGV

-492 MIGQPLLQWNAPEVW
+492 MIGQPLLQWNSPEVW

-551 NILIES
+551 NLLVET

-572 NQGAVKNATKWD
+572 NQGSVENATNWD
-584 AFKGIFATGYYGAFE
+584 VTKGVIATGYYGAFE

-607 IYGAIKNKKLVK
+607 IYSAIKNKKLVK

-651 LLAMAALHSDK
+651 LLAMAALHADK
-662 LNEQMENNPEFEWVT
+662 LNQRMENNPEFEWVT

-683 LILPLATTSAI
+683 VVLPLATASAI

-710 KILTGITTAA
+710 KILTGITSAA

-767 EAETGFLQELTDIE
+767 EAETGALQEMSDIGGTE
-781 GKNIYNAFK
+781 YFNSIK
-790 GKELFKNPERWSKE
+790 GKDLFKNPEIWSNE
-804 YWTQIGKAAGAEA
+804 YWTQVAKAAGAEA
-817 VGGFVLGAPSSI
+817 VGGFVLGSPSSI
-829 TAAFTSKQKITE
+829 TAAFTSNQKNIE
-841 VNEEMVKLF
+841 VNKEMITLF
-850 DKIFVNKNNSQD
+850 NKIFVNDINDPESKNNAESE
-862 DAATAI
+862 I
-868 RAYEASVQQKMD
+868 KAYEAKIEQQMS
-880 EGLISRSQGAD
+880 EGTISRAKGAD
-891 MLNDFRT
+891 LLNDFRT
-898 LQAAATDANIATDLD
+898 LQAAATDANTATDLD
-913 QSQKAKAIELFFQK
+913 DNNRAKAIKLFFQK

-935 QTNKSLPE
+935 QTNKNLPE
-943 YQKQQEMLEEIDYS
+943 YQEQQELLEQIDYNL
-957 ISLLGK
+957 SLLGK
-963 KQADQQSQREL
+963 NQAAEQSQREI

-994 KQDGIEAPTEQQK
+994 KQDGIEAPTEQQIK
-1007 IDKSDE
+1007 DKSDE
-1013 LIKTKQNGLQEQ
+1013 LIKTKQNALQEQ

-1037 SSGEMGQT
+1037 GGGEVGQT
-1045 VPSNQ
+1045 VPSNE
-1050 QSTNKSTE
+1050 QSTNESTE
-1058 ETETEIEETTEE
+1058 GTETNIEETTEEEVRNETELTLVEKLEQRVNRLLGLDPNFREDKKSGEVIMGGISVDTGDLAFMSKEEFNDFIEKTKKKFKIKTKETETEIEETTEE
-1070 EVVELEKEKTKLELL
+1070 KIVEGEVGDTFTSNRGVEVI
-1085 FKQGIKAVEDAYKAV
+1085 IK
-1100 DLARPKSQEAL
+1100 
-1111 DEANNELQQ
+1111 
-1120 AEKRLRQIELRMTQN
+1120 
-1135 DVLLKEANEKT
+1135 
-1146 KTKKKT
+1146 KTKK
-1152 KRKKLEVKPEEGLSV
+1152 L
-1167 SKKIEQ
+1167 
-1173 RLKTV
+1173 TV
-1178 AKLIGQK
+1178 TESENETVNPADQK
-1185 KILNRLK
+1185 KFGLKETTKIYQQIYGDRMNGTDSVPKLN
-1192 IFDKSPLPQNYSNL
+1192 IYSNKSITT
-1206 GKAEVELV
+1206 GKK
-1214 DGTTVKVKD
+1214 T
-1223 IMDMSFKEFTNFVDN
+1223 IKEA
-1238 LNKSKAEPKAEPKTE
+1238 KSEPKAKPKAEPKAEPKTE
-1253 TKPKYKRNKNGNV
+1253 
-1266 ILDDSG
+1266 
-1272 IKGLQ
+1272 
-1277 KKRGKV
+1277 
-1283 KPKDPNRPLRELI
+1283 
-1296 AERVKIASSGFIKG
+1296 
-1310 GIESFGYAQSWFNS
+1310 
-1324 SIISLAEIET
+1324 
-1334 DAELKEYYI
+1334 
-1343 QSLENGEKIIEAN
+1343 
-1356 KKFYAKEFK
+1356 
-1365 RLGIDPKLYTKQNSK
+1365 
-1380 PEVKEEVVQDEEI
+1380 EEV

-1414 SEPSISLNRSKGKLR
+1414 SEPSISLNRSKGELR
-1429 LSKTDPVKIIR
+1429 LSKTNPVKIIK
-1440 AVKNAAK
+1440 AVKAAAK
-1447 AMAKTFPKAKF
+1447 AMIKTFPKVKF
-1458 VLHDSTELF
+1458 VLHDSTKLF
-1467 SKATGKY
+1467 TEATGKY
-1474 GQGFFNPKTT
+1474 GSGFFNPTT
-1484 TIHINMETA
+1484 KTIHINMEKA

-1617 VSKKIRE
+1617 VSKKVRE

-1630 EDVSILSELDASD
+1630 EDVSILSELDNGTNPIGS
-1643 VGVPGAEMAVTTG
+1643 PTEINSPRIG
-1656 REQITD
+1656 RESKIDFKDSYDMSLVTPKNKIDLLSLVENIISNDQKVWFWVAD
-1662 ESIKKSINSDI
+1662 QLGLGDGMDAGPSFALQPENIKKKAIWASGLDNKKLERNISAADFI
-1673 NVDYKYDFNKYG
+1673 FIISGSPETSKLFNKKVFDKYTDILG
-1685 RKIKLPKKEKIQS
+1685 DYNSFKEKALETNP
-1698 VLDKSGGYAVFI
+1698 VKA
-1710 NSDGTKVGIREN
+1710 IRE
-1722 TDNLDGGWQYIY
+1722 TLQEFDSW
-1734 IEENQNNNIGFAAT
+1734 AAMRK
-1748 SETHVKT
+1748 SPKRKT
-1755 FYKITEELKNI
+1755 FL
-1766 RDTKSPADK
+1766 
-1775 GKPIAVFVTVQNGE
+1775 IAVNVQSTKPN
-1789 TMLGE
+1789 T
-1794 WYAGQFFFEGIDRA
+1794 
-1808 ITENKFKNGIET
+1808 KFH
-1820 FKKLMTDAVTFRV
+1820 KL
-1833 KINEARR
+1833 
-1840 ELREL
+1840 
-1845 KKQKQNDKTQK
+1845 
-1856 KIKVLENR
+1856 
-1864 IAAFKKK
+1864 
-1871 SLNKETVALLD
+1871 
-1882 LINSKKFETHKGRI
+1882 
-1896 EIAKIFAS
+1896 
-1904 KKFTFGYRV
+1904 V
-1913 NLLKN
+1913 N
-1918 LIPRLTANGNNSE
+1918 
-1931 IKKAL
+1931 
-1936 LDVNYGRKEF
+1936 
-1946 YEEHLDESLLETLNK
+1946 
-1961 TNLDETSIG
+1961 
-1970 GITLGGFFMN
+1970 TLGGFVDLQSLRDGF
-1980 PYISKNEFFENR
+1980 YRENNFVQNDIMLVL
-1992 KKGIN
+1992 KPTGIG
-1997 HAQFNESFSS
+1997 E
-2007 NGKTFRLDN
+2007 
-2016 AHNVNDL
+2016 
-2023 NPLMGYPT
+2023 
-2031 NSGYELYNKDNN
+2031 
-2043 TNLNKS
+2043 KS
-2049 NTGISDMHTIVEFLN
+2049 NHSTYSTDILGEVVGVPDIRLN
-2064 SKYGQSTEIDGVKRN
+2064 AEEIMPQEIKDKIKGKNV
-2079 LYAPPFTSIGGSMY
+2079 AE
-2093 TASDSKTSTPKTET
+2093 KTSSIAPYGGAVGTAVKNITKPS
-2107 RKGKEQLPTLQEVE
+2107 RKGREQLPTLQEVE

-2126 RARFMKVVNDYGMKE
+2126 RARFMKVVEDYGMKK

-2168 YITEGKRKGTPTG
+2168 YITEGKQKGKPTG

-2192 FPVMYNPKLRELKA
+2192 FPVMYNPKLRELKT

-2219 VLDKESEAI
+2219 MLDKESEAI

-2233 GREEGGFTESEIK
+2233 GREEGGFTDSEIK

-2251 RGFNAKDIKIALAID
+2251 RGFNAKDIKIAIAID

-2281 GGFKNGVKLLAKI
+2281 GGFKNGVKLLAKL

-2315 LNKLVNRTIEYLYT
+2315 LNKLVNKTIEYMYT
-2329 TPEYQAL
+2329 TPEYKAL
-2336 GVKGN
+2336 GVKGS

-2352 DLLNYLSPGIKSFNG
+2352 DLLDYLSPGIKTFNG

-2382 SEKNVK
+2382 SEKNLK
-2388 RIQRALRLYVRT
+2388 RIQRSLRLYIRT

-2406 LGKAAYVGLID
+2406 LGKAAYIKLID

-2423 DTNYNAIVAEVTDI
+2423 ETNYDAVVAEITDI
-2437 ATELSNNNLNKS
+2437 ATELANKNLNKS

-2456 AFTEVQSGRLK
+2456 TFTEIQSGRLK
-2467 GVKVTQEVKD
+2467 GVKVSQEVKD

-2497 GKIPSDLK
+2497 GKIPNK
-2505 DVTNV
+2505 DTAKNWDITN
-2510 EMVAHSE
+2510 EDMVAHSL
-2517 MLREKI
+2517 MLRQKI
-2523 RSLETETVLINGEKV
+2523 RSLETETVIINGEKV
-2538 IVTKTLTPKEAQEV
+2538 LVNKNFTTKEAREIS
-2552 GDLAVALQ
+2552 DLAVALQ
-2560 YSEALIQF
+2560 YSEALVNF
-2568 ANNDPLKTNALEQV
+2568 ANNDPLQTNALEQV
-2582 LFNLQQMQEFGISG
+2582 LFNLQQLQEFGISG

-2611 AINILQD
+2611 AIKLLQD

-2640 DVLKKFKELKEK
+2640 DVLKKFKKLKEK
-2652 IRIDADRGRLTK
+2652 IRIDAERGRVKK

-2705 LFGGVSQEIVTKEI
+2705 LFGGITQEIVTKEV
-2719 RKASRIFKGRM
+2719 RKASRMFKGRM
-2730 LKHELELGI
+2730 LKHELEFGI
-2739 KMTELFGKKWL
+2739 KMTELFGKRWL

-2765 SEAKQNALIN
+2765 SEAKQIVLEN

-2803 SNIKMISQNELLY
+2803 SNVKMISQNELLY

-2823 PSLIASFETT
+2823 PSLNASFETT
-2833 FIPTPLTGD
+2833 FKPTPLTGD

-2879 VKEFYPKQYEHYNN
+2879 VRDFYPKQYEHYNN
-2893 TYKAIYRTDMPWNQ
+2893 TYKEIYRTDMPWNQ
-2907 FYAGRLYRASETDIV
+2907 NYAGRLYRASETDIV

-2937 NANAASTKS
+2937 NANSASTKS
-2946 RQESNSAIMQTN
+2946 RQESSSAIMQTN

-3068 VQAGKTGWSGISSD
+3068 LQAGKTGWSGISRD
-3082 MREIMDN
+3082 MKEIMDN

-3116 DGQNNAINK
+3116 DGQNDAINK

-3179 DYAITKFEADT
+3179 DYAIVKFEADT

-3287 LEELGIAALLGNINA
+3287 LQELGIAALLGNINA
-3302 LFIIGDLIE
+3302 LFIIGDLVE

-3358 MKYYLELSTMAGIP
+3358 MKYYLELSTLVGIP
-3372 SPQLV
+3372 TPQLM
-3377 RMGKN
+3377 RMSKN
-3382 FTDLATGDV
+3382 FSDLATGDV
-3391 DDFGD
+3391 DGFGD
-3396 ALIKAFNFSEF
+3396 ALMKAFNFSEF

>member
-8 YQLYINNNIITA
+8 YQLYIDNNIITA

-38 LLKLGKERKLFS
+38 LLKLGKEKKLFS

-70 QAPEVVENNSFA
+70 QAPEVVQDNLLP
-82 GNSDIQ
+82 GNADIQASTTAFPVVDEEAMDSDINV
-88 TSSGAFPKVDK
+88 TGRDRVEEVAKYDEREGA
-99 EVMNSDLIKEETSE
+99 TYQ
-113 TVTEGVEYDARE
+113 EGVSGIFEEKVVYDKTA
-125 DESSVFKENI
+125 S
-135 IIDKNATPL
+135 PL
-144 ERSLAFVND
+144 EKSLSFVNKD
-153 DLFKR
+153 MFRR
-158 DEGPVVEL
+158 DEEPVVEL

-177 FKFEESGVLDNVTVT
+177 FKFEETGILDNVKVT
-192 APDGVTEETFGIDSG
+192 APDGTKETFGIDSNFG
-207 GKLFSSFQDNSEESR
+207 FQNNSEEAR

-228 RNNVDQKKK
+228 RNKNNQKKE
-237 DEEITKK
+237 DEDITKK
-244 YFSVEAMNFDIDVF
+244 YFSQEAVDLDIEVF
-258 TEQNKQ
+258 RKQNEQ
-264 LTKNA
+264 LTEKANE
-269 TDYFERKKINEA
+269 YFERKKINEA
-281 ELTRMRN
+281 ELKRMRN

-293 TQQEYDLQIME
+293 TQQEYDLQMME
-304 KNYLRN
+304 RNYLRS
-310 QENVLKDQYEEF
+310 QENELKVQYDNFKES
-322 QQTAGQLDLTTGNYV
+322 ASQLDLSTGNYV
-337 LMKEKQGD
+337 LMKEGQGNPI
-345 VVTTAIGGAYNKF
+345 TTAIGGAWNQF
-358 LEGVGS
+358 LKGTGGIASTVFGLGVDAFYR
-364 IISTGI
+364 T
-370 GSGLDIYYEASQAA
+370 AQAA
-384 YGNDFGYTDEEYRD
+384 SGNDFGYTDKEYRD

-410 EVPESAKESK
+410 EVPEYAIDNK
-420 EGFEKWTA
+420 EGFEKWVATLKESDVDKVKASATRASTRDGVRVNYDAEGNVDGESTHKMRAETDGKGNWFAFPTLFQNEDGSWEDTYERQIERNERDWKGAYEEAKKRGELVVFGSDKEAAFAYANGSWKQNYDAEQNGNVTA
-428 TLKDSDVQESQI
+428 TLEL
-440 KTVFSSQPTG
+440 TQPTR
-450 ELEGNMFTGEYKVVK
+450 ELEGNMFTGKYQVMKN
-465 DDPRLQNLNFDKY
+465 DPRLQNLNFDQY

-484 KIPFESTS
+484 KIPYESPGS
-492 MIGQPLLQWNAPEVW
+492 GLGQPTLQFNSPQVW

-514 VKAPGSFGESNV
+514 VEAPGSFGKSNI
-526 FDQVDALVGDQKIKG
+526 FDQVDALVADQKIKG
-541 KKNAV
+541 RKRDFKDV
-546 KEISR
+546 TR
-551 NILIES
+551 NILLETF
-557 IGADNVSNQRIEAQM
+557 GVDNVSDQRIEAQM
-572 NQGAVKNATKWD
+572 NQGAVENATNWD
-584 AFKGIFATGYYGAFE
+584 AFKGVFATGYYGAFE
-599 SLPALAPM
+599 SIPALAPM
-607 IYGAIKNKKLVK
+607 IYGAYKNKGKVKLT
-619 PKGPAGK
+619 GPSGK
-626 SLKAIKGRLIQSLK
+626 TLKAFKGRMVQSLK
-640 NYATDGYRQTS
+640 NFATDGYRQTS
-651 LLAMAALHSDK
+651 LLAMASLHADK
-662 LNEQMENNPEFEWVT
+662 LNQRMEKNPEFEWVT
-677 ENEKKA
+677 EDEKKA
-683 LILPLATTSAI
+683 VVLPLATASAI
-694 LETLGFRMLL
+694 LETLGFRLLL

-710 KILTGITTAA
+710 KILTQVTTAA
-720 LRQLP
+720 LSRLP

-735 AVVNIMDNQFTRRV
+735 AVVNVMDNQFTRKI
-749 GKTGVAKFIN
+749 GNTGVAKFIN

-767 EAETGFLQELTDIE
+767 EAETGALQEMSDIGGTE
-781 GKNIYNAFK
+781 YFNSIK
-790 GKELFKNPERWSKE
+790 GKDLFKNPEMWSNE
-804 YWTQIGKAAGAEA
+804 YWTQVGKAAGAEA
-817 VGGFVLGAPSSI
+817 VGGFVLGAPSSVS
-829 TAAFTSKQKITE
+829 AAFTSKETLTQ
-841 VNEEMVKLF
+841 VDEEMVKLF

-891 MLNDFRT
+891 MLNDFKT

-913 QSQKAKAIELFFQK
+913 QSQKAKAIQLFFRK

-943 YQKQQEMLEEIDYS
+943 YQKQQEMLEQIDYS

-963 KQADQQSQREL
+963 KQAAQQSQREL
-974 EEQGIETYVEVTEEE
+974 EEQGIETYVEVTEVE

-1013 LIKTKQNGLQEQ
+1013 LIKIKRNALQER
-1025 STEGVVQEESAE
+1025 STEGVVSEESTE
-1037 SSGEMGQT
+1037 GSGEVGQT
-1045 VPSNQ
+1045 VPDQ
-1050 QSTNKSTE
+1050 QSTNESKE

-1070 EVVELEKEKTKLELL
+1070 EVDEELVELKKEKTKLELL
-1085 FKQGIKAVEDAYKAV
+1085 FKQGVKAVEDAYKAV
-1100 DLARPKSQEAL
+1100 DLARPRDKGEAL
-1111 DEANNELQQ
+1111 DQANNELQQ
-1120 AEKRLRQIELRMTQN
+1120 AEERLRQIDLRMIQN

-1146 KTKKKT
+1146 EEGVTPEARVEVDDEVVYEMNKTDKKTWSKDFEIIDNQNGLELGPVEENNKWAVRNKVTGEMVTVGTKKDAQNIIANAPAYAEMFGDGT
-1152 KRKKLEVKPEEGLSV
+1152 KVGADMLVTPAPETKLTLMEKLDQRVKRLLGLNSNFREDKESQEIIMGGISVKIEALFDMTDNQFNDFIEDTKKRFKLE
-1167 SKKIEQ
+1167 
-1173 RLKTV
+1173 
-1178 AKLIGQK
+1178 
-1185 KILNRLK
+1185 
-1192 IFDKSPLPQNYSNL
+1192 
-1206 GKAEVELV
+1206 AEP
-1214 DGTTVKVKD
+1214 KV
-1223 IMDMSFKEFTNFVDN
+1223 
-1238 LNKSKAEPKAEPKTE
+1238 EPKAEPKKKAKKK
-1253 TKPKYKRNKNGNV
+1253 TK
-1266 ILDDSG
+1266 
-1272 IKGLQ
+1272 
-1277 KKRGKV
+1277 
-1283 KPKDPNRPLRELI
+1283 
-1296 AERVKIASSGFIKG
+1296 
-1310 GIESFGYAQSWFNS
+1310 
-1324 SIISLAEIET
+1324 ET
-1334 DAELKEYYI
+1334 DA
-1343 QSLENGEKIIEAN
+1343 
-1356 KKFYAKEFK
+1356 
-1365 RLGIDPKLYTKQNSK
+1365 
-1380 PEVKEEVVQDEEI
+1380 VQDEEV

-1429 LSKTDPVKIIR
+1429 LSLTDPVKIIR

-1447 AMAKTFPKAKF
+1447 AMAKTFPNAKF

-1467 SKATGKY
+1467 SKATG
-1474 GQGFFNPKTT
+1474 GKTGRGYFDPVKK

-1507 NQLISTDAKAEVVFD
+1507 NQLISTDEISEAVFT
-1522 KVLSSLQR
+1522 KVLVSLQK
-1530 ILKGTNPELLE
+1530 ILKGTNPELLAIIE
-1541 KVEKFSKRY
+1541 DFSKRY
-1550 SDKTVRSEE
+1550 ADKTLRPEE
-1559 AASELMGILSE
+1559 ASSELMGILSE
-1570 NWSKLSRP
+1570 NWGTLSRP

-1597 SPFKSKLSKT
+1597 SPFKNKLSKT

-1630 EDVSILSELDASD
+1630 EDVSILSELAAEVEAEGVNAQEGQNITQPTRVFREQKIGGFDVTYTENDKIPQYIKDGRITEPENLERFRGNKTAITSPDDMVVGEISFDGTKIFEGQGGLFFVTKFGDVWAAGDKATATKLANMINKSVDANGGKGYLTLTKGTDKKLISSAAGVNSSLGIID
-1643 VGVPGAEMAVTTG
+1643 ILLTQNIIPKAVVRSAVSKVVKEFGGGNIDLTGTSKQMVVQLRKFFGNKNNATFEARGTVMERIIAEIGMDKRLGDLKKKNSKLTKILGGDPSKTLVGGKTSKTANSLIDLIASIAA
-1656 REQITD
+1656 EQIT
-1662 ESIKKSINSDI
+1662 KGLNTGDI
-1673 NVDYKYDFNKYG
+1673 YAVIEVDGKVEYYPGKHASYPAHIRQVNGKPPTLH
-1685 RKIKLPKKEKIQS
+1685 LPKNRPAAKNYLMRDSNKIY
-1698 VLDKSGGYAVFI
+1698 KTPAV
-1710 NSDGTKVGIREN
+1710 SP
-1722 TDNLDGGWQYIY
+1722 
-1734 IEENQNNNIGFAAT
+1734 
-1748 SETHVKT
+1748 
-1755 FYKITEELKNI
+1755 TE
-1766 RDTKSPADK
+1766 
-1775 GKPIAVFVTVQNGE
+1775 
-1789 TMLGE
+1789 
-1794 WYAGQFFFEGIDRA
+1794 
-1808 ITENKFKNGIET
+1808 
-1820 FKKLMTDAVTFRV
+1820 
-1833 KINEARR
+1833 
-1840 ELREL
+1840 
-1845 KKQKQNDKTQK
+1845 
-1856 KIKVLENR
+1856 
-1864 IAAFKKK
+1864 
-1871 SLNKETVALLD
+1871 
-1882 LINSKKFETHKGRI
+1882 
-1896 EIAKIFAS
+1896 
-1904 KKFTFGYRV
+1904 
-1913 NLLKN
+1913 
-1918 LIPRLTANGNNSE
+1918 
-1931 IKKAL
+1931 
-1936 LDVNYGRKEF
+1936 YGSF
-1946 YEEHLDESLLETLNK
+1946 YELDS
-1961 TNLDETSIG
+1961 
-1970 GITLGGFFMN
+1970 
-1980 PYISKNEFFENR
+1980 
-1992 KKGIN
+1992 
-1997 HAQFNESFSS
+1997 
-2007 NGKTFRLDN
+2007 
-2016 AHNVNDL
+2016 
-2023 NPLMGYPT
+2023 
-2031 NSGYELYNKDNN
+2031 
-2043 TNLNKS
+2043 
-2049 NTGISDMHTIVEFLN
+2049 
-2064 SKYGQSTEIDGVKRN
+2064 
-2079 LYAPPFTSIGGSMY
+2079 
-2093 TASDSKTSTPKTET
+2093 KTET
-2107 RKGKEQLPTLQEVE
+2107 RKGREQLPTLQEVE

-2126 RARFMKVVNDYGMKE
+2126 RERFMRTVNSYGMKKE
-2141 AGYMSYKSDLGPLQ
+2141 GYMNIGSDLGLLQ

-2168 YITEGKRKGTPTG
+2168 YITEGKRRGTPTG

-2192 FPVMYNPKLRELKA
+2192 FPIMYNPKLRELKV

-2219 VLDKESEAI
+2219 ALDKESEAI

-2251 RGFNAKDIKIALAID
+2251 RGFDAKDIKTALAID

-2275 SFGNII
+2275 SFGNIV

-2294 NKFHKKVLEDNNNKK
+2294 NKFHKKVIEDNNKKK

-2315 LNKLVNRTIEYLYT
+2315 LSKLVNRTIEYLYT

-2377 RNTKF
+2377 RSTKF

-2406 LGKAAYVGLID
+2406 LGKAAYIKLID

-2449 ILDILNE
+2449 ILNILNE
-2456 AFTEVQSGRLK
+2456 AFTQVQSGRLK

-2477 RIYKIAQNTIGYV
+2477 RIYEIAKNTIGYV

-2497 GKIPSDLK
+2497 GKIPSKLEDI
-2505 DVTNV
+2505 TNE

-2517 MLREKI
+2517 MLRQKI
-2523 RSLETETVLINGEKV
+2523 RSLETETVLVNGEKV
-2538 IVTKTLTPKEAQEV
+2538 IVNKTLSPEQAQEI

-2582 LFNLQQMQEFGISG
+2582 LFNLTQMQEFGVSG
-2596 LQLQLLRNATAYMNN
+2596 LQLQLLKNASAYMNN
-2611 AINILQD
+2611 AIRLLQD
-2618 MGVIIDPLKEL
+2618 MGVSIDPLKEL
-2629 EAEGKENITQD
+2629 EAEGKENITQE

-2652 IRIDADRGRLTK
+2652 IEIDSKRGVVRK
-2664 VGVRKRLSLQVSQI
+2664 VGVRKRLSLQVTQI

-2705 LFGGVSQEIVTKEI
+2705 LFGGVAQEIVTKEI

-2730 LKHELELGI
+2730 LKHELAFSI

-2750 KKNRQNNNQTDQIII
+2750 KKNRQNNSQTDQIII
-2765 SEAKQNALIN
+2765 SEAKQIVLED
-2775 ERDRIL
+2775 ERNRIL

-2789 EQQVLIQAIDKEIN
+2789 EQQVLIQAIDREIN
-2803 SNIKMISQNELLY
+2803 ANTKMISQNELLY

-2823 PSLIASFETT
+2823 PSLTASFETT
-2833 FIPTPLTGD
+2833 FKPTPLTGE

-2851 NKNEYTSRIQEEITK
+2851 NKNEYTSRIREEITK
-2866 KLDPKL
+2866 KLDSKL
-2872 IELGDWM
+2872 IDLGDWM
-2879 VKEFYPKQYEHYNN
+2879 VKEFYPQQYEHYNN

-2946 RQESNSAIMQTN
+2946 RQESSSAIMQTN

-2989 KAVKSVISEKF
+2989 KAVKAVISEKF

-3019 AKHQKDAG
+3019 AKHQKSAG
-3027 IINFFNNTFLLSRL
+3027 LINFFNNTFLLSRL

-3053 SFVTYGNDIGYNNWL
+3053 SFVTYGNDIGYDNWL
-3068 VQAGKTGWSGISSD
+3068 IQAGKTGWTGISND
-3082 MREIMDN
+3082 MKEIMEN

-3116 DGQNNAINK
+3116 DGQNDAINK
-3125 HFNKENQNTLVK
+3125 YFNKENQTILVR

-3163 EQFKKQN
+3163 EQFKKEN

-3179 DYAITKFEADT
+3179 DYAIVKFEADT

-3225 LRREIIAARNFSRL
+3225 LRREIIAARNLRRL

-3245 QGKGTVWQNARTLFV
+3245 QGKGSVWQNGRTLFV
-3260 YHSIMPMFFQYV
+3260 YHAIMPMFFQYV

-3287 LEELGIAALLGNINA
+3287 LQELGIAALMGNINA
-3302 LFIIGDLIE
+3302 LFIIGDLVE

-3339 VLKDRADKTKNPI
+3339 VLKDRADKTKDPI

-3358 MKYYLELSTMAGIP
+3358 MKYYLELSTLVGIP
-3372 SPQLV
+3372 APQLM

-3396 ALIKAFNFSEF
+3396 ALMKAFNFSEF
-3407 AQEGRKVRKAK
+3407 AQEGRKVREAK

-3442 EKEEYEYENAD
+3442 EQEEYEYDNSY
-3453 EIEELELEKDEA
+3453 EIEQMELEKDEA
-3465 RREYEEAMREMY
+3465 KREYDEAMREMY
-3477 LDN
+3477 PDN

>member
-1 MDKIEQL
+1 MDKVEKL
-8 YQLYINNNIITA
+8 YQLYLKEGMISEAI
-20 DVVSLEMFKQS
+20 SLERFR
-31 NGVQQSG
+31 NITPDQQASI
-38 LLKLGKERKLFS
+38 LEVSRKRKLIS
-50 QDFEETNFQKFWGN
+50 PETSLESFQSIWGN

-70 QAPEVVENNSFA
+70 QVIEAPKAPEVVENNSFS

-99 EVMNSDLIKEETSE
+99 EVMNSDLIKEETSK

-125 DESSVFKENI
+125 DESSMFKENI

-166 LNYHFPFEEYG
+166 LDYHFPFEEYG
-177 FKFEESGVLDNVTVT
+177 FKFEESGILDNVTVT

-228 RNNVDQKKK
+228 RNNADQEKR

-310 QENVLKDQYEEF
+310 QENVLKDQYEQF
-322 QQTAGQLDLTTGNYV
+322 QETAGQLDLTTGNYV

-345 VVTTAIGGAYNKF
+345 VVTTAIGGAYNQF
-358 LEGVGS
+358 LKGASGV
-364 IISTGI
+364 ISTGI
-370 GSGLDIYYEASQAA
+370 GSGLDIYYEAAQAA
-384 YGNDFGYTDEEYRD
+384 YGNDYGYTEEEYRD

-410 EVPESAKESK
+410 EAPESAKESK

-428 TLKDSDVQESQI
+428 TLKDSDAQDTKSQI
-440 KTVFSSQPTG
+440 VTLDSAQPTG

-478 DISKGV
+478 NISKGV

-492 MIGQPLLQWNAPEVW
+492 MIGQPLLQWNSPEVW

-551 NILIES
+551 NLLVET

-572 NQGAVKNATKWD
+572 NQGSVENATNWD
-584 AFKGIFATGYYGAFE
+584 VTKGVIATGYYGAFE

-607 IYGAIKNKKLVK
+607 IYSAIKNKKLVK

-651 LLAMAALHSDK
+651 LLAMAALHADK
-662 LNEQMENNPEFEWVT
+662 LNQRMENNPEFEWVT

-683 LILPLATTSAI
+683 VVLPLATASAI

-710 KILTGITTAA
+710 KILTGITNAA
-720 LRQLP
+720 LKQLP

-767 EAETGFLQELTDIE
+767 EAETGALQEMSDIGGTE
-781 GKNIYNAFK
+781 YFNSIK
-790 GKELFKNPERWSKE
+790 GKDLFKNPEIWSNE
-804 YWTQIGKAAGAEA
+804 YWTQVAKAAGAEA
-817 VGGFVLGAPSSI
+817 VGGFVLGSPSSI
-829 TAAFTSKQKITE
+829 TAAFTSNQKNIE
-841 VNEEMVKLF
+841 VNKEMITLF
-850 DKIFVNKNNSQD
+850 NKIFVNDINDPESKNNAESE
-862 DAATAI
+862 I
-868 RAYEASVQQKMD
+868 KAYEAKIEQQMS
-880 EGLISRSQGAD
+880 EGTISRAKGAD
-891 MLNDFRT
+891 LLNDFRT
-898 LQAAATDANIATDLD
+898 LQAAATDANTATDLD
-913 QSQKAKAIELFFQK
+913 DNNRAKAIKLFFQK

-935 QTNKSLPE
+935 QTNKNLPE
-943 YQKQQEMLEEIDYS
+943 YQEQQELLEQIDYNL
-957 ISLLGK
+957 SLLGK
-963 KQADQQSQREL
+963 NQSAEQSQREL

-989 VMEAL
+989 VMESL
-994 KQDGIEAPTEQQK
+994 KQDGIEAPTEQQIK
-1007 IDKSDE
+1007 DKSDE
-1013 LIKTKQNGLQEQ
+1013 LIKTKQNALQEQ

-1037 SSGEMGQT
+1037 GGGEVGQT
-1045 VPSNQ
+1045 VPSNE
-1050 QSTNKSTE
+1050 QSTNESTE
-1058 ETETEIEETTEE
+1058 GTETNIEETTEEEVRNETELTLVEKLEQRVNRLLGLDPNFREDKKSGEVIMGGISVDTGDLAFMSKEEFNDFIEKTKKKFKIKTKETETEIEETTEE
-1070 EVVELEKEKTKLELL
+1070 KIVEGEVGDTFTSNRGVEVI
-1085 FKQGIKAVEDAYKAV
+1085 IK
-1100 DLARPKSQEAL
+1100 
-1111 DEANNELQQ
+1111 
-1120 AEKRLRQIELRMTQN
+1120 
-1135 DVLLKEANEKT
+1135 
-1146 KTKKKT
+1146 KTKK
-1152 KRKKLEVKPEEGLSV
+1152 L
-1167 SKKIEQ
+1167 
-1173 RLKTV
+1173 TV
-1178 AKLIGQK
+1178 TESENETVNPAEQK
-1185 KILNRLK
+1185 KFGLKETTKIYQQIYGDRMNGTDSVPKLN
-1192 IFDKSPLPQNYSNL
+1192 IYSNKSITT
-1206 GKAEVELV
+1206 GKK
-1214 DGTTVKVKD
+1214 T
-1223 IMDMSFKEFTNFVDN
+1223 IKEA
-1238 LNKSKAEPKAEPKTE
+1238 KSEPKAKPKAEPKAEPKTE
-1253 TKPKYKRNKNGNV
+1253 
-1266 ILDDSG
+1266 
-1272 IKGLQ
+1272 
-1277 KKRGKV
+1277 
-1283 KPKDPNRPLRELI
+1283 
-1296 AERVKIASSGFIKG
+1296 
-1310 GIESFGYAQSWFNS
+1310 
-1324 SIISLAEIET
+1324 
-1334 DAELKEYYI
+1334 
-1343 QSLENGEKIIEAN
+1343 
-1356 KKFYAKEFK
+1356 
-1365 RLGIDPKLYTKQNSK
+1365 
-1380 PEVKEEVVQDEEI
+1380 EEV

-1414 SEPSISLNRSKGKLR
+1414 SEPSISLNRSKGELR

-1440 AVKNAAK
+1440 AVKKAAK
-1447 AMAKTFPKAKF
+1447 AMIKTFPKVKF
-1458 VLHDSTELF
+1458 VLHDSTKLF
-1467 SKATGKY
+1467 TEATGKY
-1474 GQGFFNPKTT
+1474 GSGFFNPTT
-1484 TIHINMETA
+1484 KTIHINMEKA

-1570 NWSKLSRP
+1570 NWGTLSRP

-1617 VSKKIRE
+1617 VSKKVRE
-1624 GESIAI
+1624 GESITI
-1630 EDVSILSELDASD
+1630 EDVSILSELDNGTNPIGS
-1643 VGVPGAEMAVTTG
+1643 PTEINSPRIG
-1656 REQITD
+1656 RESKIDFKDSYDMSLVTPKNKINLSSLIENIISNDQKVWFWVAD
-1662 ESIKKSINSDI
+1662 QLGLGDGMDAGPSFALQPENIKKKAIWASGLDNKKLERNISAADFI
-1673 NVDYKYDFNKYG
+1673 FIISGSPETSKLFNKKVFDKYTDILG
-1685 RKIKLPKKEKIQS
+1685 DYNSFKEKALETNP
-1698 VLDKSGGYAVFI
+1698 VKA
-1710 NSDGTKVGIREN
+1710 IRE
-1722 TDNLDGGWQYIY
+1722 TLQEFDSWD
-1734 IEENQNNNIGFAAT
+1734 AMRK
-1748 SETHVKT
+1748 SPKRKT
-1755 FYKITEELKNI
+1755 FL
-1766 RDTKSPADK
+1766 
-1775 GKPIAVFVTVQNGE
+1775 IAVNVQSTKPN
-1789 TMLGE
+1789 T
-1794 WYAGQFFFEGIDRA
+1794 
-1808 ITENKFKNGIET
+1808 KFH
-1820 FKKLMTDAVTFRV
+1820 KL
-1833 KINEARR
+1833 
-1840 ELREL
+1840 
-1845 KKQKQNDKTQK
+1845 
-1856 KIKVLENR
+1856 
-1864 IAAFKKK
+1864 
-1871 SLNKETVALLD
+1871 
-1882 LINSKKFETHKGRI
+1882 
-1896 EIAKIFAS
+1896 
-1904 KKFTFGYRV
+1904 V
-1913 NLLKN
+1913 N
-1918 LIPRLTANGNNSE
+1918 
-1931 IKKAL
+1931 
-1936 LDVNYGRKEF
+1936 
-1946 YEEHLDESLLETLNK
+1946 
-1961 TNLDETSIG
+1961 
-1970 GITLGGFFMN
+1970 TLGGFVDLQSLRDGF
-1980 PYISKNEFFENR
+1980 YRENNFVQNDIMLVL
-1992 KKGIN
+1992 KPTGIG
-1997 HAQFNESFSS
+1997 E
-2007 NGKTFRLDN
+2007 
-2016 AHNVNDL
+2016 
-2023 NPLMGYPT
+2023 
-2031 NSGYELYNKDNN
+2031 
-2043 TNLNKS
+2043 KS
-2049 NTGISDMHTIVEFLN
+2049 NHSTYSTDILGEVVGVPDIRLN
-2064 SKYGQSTEIDGVKRN
+2064 AEEIMPQEIKDKIKGKNV
-2079 LYAPPFTSIGGSMY
+2079 AE
-2093 TASDSKTSTPKTET
+2093 KTSSIAPYGGAVGTAVKNITKPS
-2107 RKGKEQLPTLQEVE
+2107 RKGREQLPTLQEVE

-2126 RARFMKVVNDYGMKE
+2126 RARFMKVVEDYGMKKE
-2141 AGYMSYKSDLGPLQ
+2141 GYMSYKSDLGPLQ

-2168 YITEGKRKGTPTG
+2168 YITEGKRRGTPTG

-2192 FPVMYNPKLRELKA
+2192 FPVMYNPKLRELKT

-2219 VLDKESEAI
+2219 MLDKESEAI
-2228 KIVML
+2228 KIAML
-2233 GREEGGFTESEIK
+2233 GREEGGFTESELK

-2281 GGFKNGVKLLAKI
+2281 GGFKNGVKLLAKL

-2315 LNKLVNRTIEYLYT
+2315 LSKLVNKTIEYLYT

-2336 GVKGN
+2336 GVKGG

-2352 DLLNYLSPGIKSFNG
+2352 DLLDYLSPGIKTFNG

-2382 SEKNVK
+2382 SEKNLK
-2388 RIQRALRLYVRT
+2388 RIQRSLRLYIRT

-2406 LGKAAYVGLID
+2406 LGKAAYIKLID

-2423 DTNYNAIVAEVTDI
+2423 ETNYDAVVAEITDI
-2437 ATELSNNNLNKS
+2437 ATELSNKNLNKS

-2456 AFTEVQSGRLK
+2456 TFTEIQSGRLK

-2497 GKIPSDLK
+2497 GKIPNK
-2505 DVTNV
+2505 DTAKNWDITN
-2510 EMVAHSE
+2510 EDMVAHSL
-2517 MLREKI
+2517 MLRQKI
-2523 RSLETETVLINGEKV
+2523 RSLETETVIINGEKV
-2538 IVTKTLTPKEAQEV
+2538 LVNKTFTPKEAREIS
-2552 GDLAVALQ
+2552 DLAVALQ
-2560 YSEALIQF
+2560 YSEALVSF
-2568 ANNDPLKTNALEQV
+2568 ANNDPLQTNALEQV

-2611 AINILQD
+2611 AIKLLQD

-2652 IRIDADRGRLTK
+2652 IRIDAERGRVTK

-2705 LFGGVSQEIVTKEI
+2705 LFGGVAQEIVTKEV
-2719 RKASRIFKGRM
+2719 RKASRMFKGRM
-2730 LKHELELGI
+2730 LKHELEFGI
-2739 KMTELFGKKWL
+2739 KMTELFGKRWL

-2765 SEAKQNALIN
+2765 SEAKQIVLEN

-2803 SNIKMISQNELLY
+2803 SNVKMISQNELLY

-2823 PSLIASFETT
+2823 PSLNASFETT
-2833 FIPTPLTGD
+2833 FKPTPLTGE

-2879 VKEFYPKQYEHYNN
+2879 VRDFYPKQYEHYNN
-2893 TYKAIYRTDMPWNQ
+2893 TYRAIYRTDMPWNQ
-2907 FYAGRLYRASETDIV
+2907 NYAGRLYRASETDIV

-2937 NANAASTKS
+2937 NANSASTKS
-2946 RQESNSAIMQTN
+2946 RQESSSAIMQTN

-3068 VQAGKTGWSGISSD
+3068 LQAGKTGWSGISSD
-3082 MREIMDN
+3082 MKEIMDN

-3116 DGQNNAINK
+3116 DGQNDAINK

-3179 DYAITKFEADT
+3179 DYAIVKFEADT

-3287 LEELGIAALLGNINA
+3287 LQELGIAALLGNINA
-3302 LFIIGDLIE
+3302 LFIIGDLVE

-3358 MKYYLELSTMAGIP
+3358 MKYYLELSTLVGIP
-3372 SPQLV
+3372 TPQLM
-3377 RMGKN
+3377 RMSKN
-3382 FTDLATGDV
+3382 FSDLATGDV
-3391 DDFGD
+3391 DGFGD
-3396 ALIKAFNFSEF
+3396 ALMKAFNFSEF
-3407 AQEGRKVRKAK
+3407 AQEGRKVREAK

-3453 EIEELELEKDEA
+3453 EIEEMELEKDEA
-3465 RREYEEAMREMY
+3465 KREYDEAMREMY